1 MRRTSLSRIG
11 GVLGFLLVAQAIA
24 LLVYRHVDERRSS
37 GTQALPQYEEL
48 SSGTEAPD
56 LELERPDGSVVRLS
70 QLRGT
75 PVLLHFWATW
85 CPPCREEL
93 PALITCVREIGR
105 VRSVQLLAVSVD
117 RDWAPVRGFFGGEVP
132 PEVVRDRTNHGY
144 LRYEVSH
151 LPDTYLVTAAG
162 RLTIRFG
169 GARNWHTREHRA
181 LLASLLSPGEE

>member
-1 MRRTSLSRIG
+1 MRRTSLLRIG

-24 LLVYRHVDERRSS
+24 VLVYQHVDGRRNR
-37 GTQALPQYEEL
+37 GNQAPPEYEALRSEP
-48 SSGTEAPD
+48 EAPD

-93 PALITCVREIGR
+93 PALITCVREINR
-105 VRSVQLLAVSVD
+105 EQSVQLLAVSVD
-117 RDWAPVRGFFGGEVP
+117 RDWAPVRRFFGGEAS
-132 PEVVRDRTNHGY
+132 PEVVRDRTNGY

-151 LPDTYLVTAAG
+151 LPDTYLVSAAG
-162 RLTIRFG
+162 RLTARFG
-169 GARNWHTREHRA
+169 GARNWHTREYRA
-181 LLASLLSPGEE
+181 LLASLLGS